1 MLRIRV
7 QQFAITV
14 LSLAAVTG
22 LSAYPAAAS
31 SQPAIAAHPAV
42 TGQGYW
48 TGVAPGSGAGGAKAG
63 TAGMTP
69 NVTGAGCPS
78 NITKGSGAWA
88 CLNSQYDNW
97 GYRAYLRRGS
107 WNSST
112 KKGWGWKKDLD
123 YHNLWQ
129 QPTLDTI
136 ELSATRVN
144 QANNTRYRYIA
155 YHYNTQHR
163 LDQEVV
169 VVVTHVKSDK
179 NSGTSP
185 DRYAVGVYTAYC
197 NNGSSSYEVR
207 CPDWV
212 NSTL

>member
-1 MLRIRV
+1 MVKTRV
-7 QQFAITV
+7 KQ
-14 LSLAAVTG
+14 LSLAVLLLAVFAG

-31 SQPAIAAHPAV
+31 TQPATAAAP
-42 TGQGYW
+42 GQAYW
-48 TGVAPGSGAGGAKAG
+48 TGDAPGTVANDPILLAPDAS
-63 TAGMTP
+63 
-69 NVTGAGCPS
+69 GAGCPS
-78 NITKGSGAWA
+78 NITTGSGKWA
-88 CLNSQYDNW
+88 CLNSQYDQW
-97 GYRAYLRRGS
+97 GYRGILRRGS
-107 WNSST
+107 WDSST
-112 KKGWGWKKDLD
+112 GVGWGWEKALN

-136 ELSATRVN
+136 ELSATRAN

-155 YHYNTQHR
+155 YHYNTQHQ

-169 VVVTHVKSDK
+169 VVVTHVKTDR

-185 DRYAVGVYTAYC
+185 DSWAVGVYTAYC
-197 NNGSSSYEVR
+197 NNGSGSEEVR